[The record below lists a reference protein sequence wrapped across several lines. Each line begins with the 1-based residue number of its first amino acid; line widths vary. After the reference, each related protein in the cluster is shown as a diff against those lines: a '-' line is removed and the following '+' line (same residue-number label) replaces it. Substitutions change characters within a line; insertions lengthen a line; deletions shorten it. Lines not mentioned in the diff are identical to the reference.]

1 MDRDPYAIALGNA
14 VTEIKRAYPEIKN
27 SFIFTK
33 NEEAITGDTETDQKA
48 INSIR
53 ESFQNIKEK
62 SKVIGNL
69 KGFQVSGKK
78 GKLIVSSIED
88 MYLVLATSEN
98 VDPTHIYSITHVI
111 IPTIIKTFKTLE
123 TPTSS
128 TPSTS
133 THLQTPPSTKKLVV
147 ETLGGFFA
155 GDSVQIDIDVLKSW
169 TLNDDPR
176 ARVKAAITGEQVTQ
190 KTVDKVKIE
199 TFGGNSTLCKVKE
212 INDKKLK
219 GKNKIRIP
227 EKLCKTLEIKNG
239 DLVKVQPM
247 V

>member
-14 VTEIKRAYPEIKN
+14 MTEIKKAYPEIKN

-33 NEEAITGDTETDQKA
+33 NEETITGDAETDPKT
-48 INSIR
+48 IKSIH
-53 ESFQNIKEK
+53 ESFQTIKEK
-62 SKVIGNL
+62 TKVIGNL
-69 KGFQVSGKK
+69 KGLQVSGKN

-88 MYLVLATSEN
+88 RYLVLATSEN
-98 VDPTHIYSITHVI
+98 VDPTHIYSVMHVI

-123 TPTSS
+123 T
-128 TPSTS
+128 STS
-133 THLQTPPSTKKLVV
+133 THLQTPPPKKLVV

-155 GDSVQIDIDVLKSW
+155 GDSVQIATDVLKNW
-169 TLNDDPR
+169 TVNDDPR
-176 ARVKAAITGEQVTQ
+176 ARVKAAITGEQVMQ
-190 KTVDKVKIE
+190 KTVDQVKIE

-212 INDKKLK
+212 IDDKKLK
-219 GKNKIRIP
+219 GKDKIRIP